1 MQSGIALKATAMK
14 GARMALRAAILCI
27 IMAITPLFGQHTQ
40 SLYFSDPGLVTPGT
54 TFTISVNLSYS
65 GYESLGFSY
74 WFEVQNGLAPFLAVT
89 NAQYFTFLKPNN
101 VDPYPFPFNSA
112 SGATAGFK
120 NESSDL
126 GATVNPETPLPP
138 GTYHITDVTFSLA
151 PNAPPGT
158 YILRSTTIG
167 TRVSEVSDMDFN
179 ANPINP
185 PGSIVLNVT
194 ATPTPSP
201 TPPAP
206 SSAVSRKTHG
216 AAGNFDVNLPL
227 TGTPGIECRLGGA
240 TNDHVMVATFPSNV
254 TVQGNPQA
262 AVTLGTGTIGSE
274 GMSNGGM
281 VLVNGNVVT
290 VPLTN
295 VTNAQTIN
303 VTLFGVSN
311 GSTSG
316 NVVIPMSILA
326 GDTNGTGAVNSSDII
341 FTKLRVGQAINATNF
356 RADVNAGEAIN

>member
-1 MQSGIALKATAMK
+1 
-14 GARMALRAAILCI
+14 
-27 IMAITPLFGQHTQ
+27 
-40 SLYFSDPGLVTPGT
+40 
-54 TFTISVNLSYS
+54 
-65 GYESLGFSY
+65 
-74 WFEVQNGLAPFLAVT
+74 
-89 NAQYFTFLKPNN
+89 
-101 VDPYPFPFNSA
+101 
-112 SGATAGFK
+112 
-120 NESSDL
+120 
-126 GATVNPETPLPP
+126 
-138 GTYHITDVTFSLA
+138 
-151 PNAPPGT
+151 
-158 YILRSTTIG
+158 
-167 TRVSEVSDMDFN
+167 MDFN
-179 ANPINP
+179 PNPINP

-216 AAGNFDVNLPL
+216 AAGSFDVNLPL

-240 TNDHVMVATFPSNV
+240 TNDHVMVVTFPSNV

-262 AVTLGTGTIGSE
+262 AVTLGNGTIGSE

-281 VLVNGNVVT
+281 VLINGNVVT

-356 RADVNAGEAIN
+356 RADVNAGGAINANDISATKTYIGTGLQ